1 MEYAERSPLHYVGNV
16 TTPTMLLSGDEDLR
30 TPIGQA
36 EEFYRALMVLGQETA
51 HVKIPDEYH
60 GTRAASHRMMIQ
72 LYLKAWFDKYRDK
85 PIA

>member
-16 TTPTMLLSGDEDLR
+16 TTPTMLLSGVVDLR

-36 EEFYRALMVLGQETA
+36 EEFYRALKVLNQETL

-60 GTRAASHRMMIQ
+60 GTRRVSHRIMIQ
-72 LYLKAWFDKYRDK
+72 LYLNAWFDKHRDE
-85 PIA
+85 PVG